1 MVMRVANLSEAREGE
16 LAREKAADPAVRD
29 FGAAMVTEHSAAN
42 SKAESELA
50 KAYITSED
58 SPLSRQLDAESGTAA
73 DRLRNLTGRAFDRAY
88 IDRQVQVHQSLLNLI
103 DTRLKP
109 SAHKTVLKNQL
120 TEMRKAVEQH
130 LTRARQVAAALPR

>member
-16 LAREKAADPAVRD
+16 LAREKASDPAVRD

-50 KAYITSED
+50 NAYITSED
-58 SPLSRQLDAESGTAA
+58 SSLSRQLDAESGTAA
-73 DRLRNLTGRAFDRAY
+73 DRLRSLTGRAFDRAY
-88 IDRQVQVHQSLLNLI
+88 IDRQVEVHQSLLNLI
-103 DTRLKP
+103 DTRLGP

-120 TEMRKAVEQH
+120 TEMRKTVEQH
-130 LTRARQVAAALPR
+130 LTRARQVAAVLPR